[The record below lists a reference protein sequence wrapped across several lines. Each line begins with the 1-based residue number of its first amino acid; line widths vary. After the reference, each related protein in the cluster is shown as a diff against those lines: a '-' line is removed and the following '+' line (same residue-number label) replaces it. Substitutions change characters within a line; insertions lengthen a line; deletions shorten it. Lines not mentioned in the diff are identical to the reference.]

1 MKCEID
7 VCYRIMQNLL
17 TQSLWNF
24 ACSYFKK
31 EEYYGY
37 ACFESMQVN
46 TDNERGIRMK
56 SLGIM
61 GHSYIQLPKFHT
73 FLAKQLKDTIIAM
86 SNFTIGRYSLFQCV
100 FLPVYLGPD
109 KNVIANLKDM
119 SRKILEKPRYY
130 EELVTFYL
138 NAIKK
143 NGDLSK
149 YSSLSD
155 VKVNGPGASFGH
167 FVNFFGENVMLL
179 WKVALLRK
187 RILFFSPPPI
197 GVVCYRGTTEKIF
210 ETKPHLYDAYVDN
223 QNLVLISPQ
232 LKKIL
237 NINRADRHRFSELCK
252 FRQEFILPSLSS
264 CDRVNADIDDGFNW
278 FKECI
283 EVKISEGYEVVL
295 AGDLNTRTGTQGY
308 LHNPP
313 MLPISLNA
321 SRNSKDEVISPSAVQ
336 FINFLEDNLL
346 VIINGRTKSD
356 ENGEY
361 TYISERVV
369 ITPDGPKSKP
379 WFDRECYLTK
389 KSLKSQLKIYTRSN
403 SEGDRKAYALL
414 KNKYSSLL
422 TGKKKTYY
430 TKIQERLK
438 EVRDSAGFWK
448 TISLFK
454 NRRTK
459 LSETFLFKNGN
470 SFIPNFSRLRHQ
482 SSTICP

>member
-1 MKCEID
+1 MD
-7 VCYRIMQNLL
+7 VL
-17 TQSLWNF
+17 
-24 ACSYFKK
+24 SYFKK

-73 FLAKQLKDTIIAM
+73 FLAKQLKSESFLLILRIALCH
-86 SNFTIGRYSLFQCV
+86 Y
-100 FLPVYLGPD
+100 D
-109 KNVIANLKDM
+109 KSAIANLEDM

-197 GVVCYRGTTEKIF
+197 GVVCYRVYSTCCLVFHDEQEFSKNLLTPLFYVNVADIPLLGIEKSFVACTTEKIF

-278 FKECI
+278 FKVYFMHTNNILLSTLLNVSRSPNRLWTREHM
-283 EVKISEGYEVVL
+283 ELTNLDPVHDRAFVEQL
-295 AGDLNTRTGTQGY
+295 AVTYGLDIMVAGCGD
-308 LHNPP
+308 
-313 MLPISLNA
+313 
-321 SRNSKDEVISPSAVQ
+321 
-336 FINFLEDNLL
+336 
-346 VIINGRTKSD
+346 
-356 ENGEY
+356 
-361 TYISERVV
+361 
-369 ITPDGPKSKP
+369 
-379 WFDRECYLTK
+379 
-389 KSLKSQLKIYTRSN
+389 
-403 SEGDRKAYALL
+403 ALW
-414 KNKYSSLL
+414 
-422 TGKKKTYY
+422 
-430 TKIQERLK
+430 
-438 EVRDSAGFWK
+438 DS
-448 TISLFK
+448 TC
-454 NRRTK
+454 
-459 LSETFLFKNGN
+459 
-470 SFIPNFSRLRHQ
+470 SRLCCAA
-482 SSTICP
+482 T